1 MTSSFCSL
9 SFSKI
14 CGVIPGFGEGSFSLA
29 QADLNVESDLRKRTE
44 VRERE
49 REQRAGGLFSQYFR
63 SHEDNKPT
71 QKEKKLL
78 KTYVH
83 PKTRNNATTSA
94 RRAVGSL
101 DVLRSYRNP
110 CFKHVSWTSLYRFQR
125 SEIREKKSV
134 TLEIQNCFKK
144 KREKTCSEEEEKLK
158 NARQR
163 DRFGG
168 RFIPAFREIQD
179 HLYIVTCLRAK
190 RGRTKS
196 FIK

>member
-1 MTSSFCSL
+1 
-9 SFSKI
+9 
-14 CGVIPGFGEGSFSLA
+14 
-29 QADLNVESDLRKRTE
+29 
-44 VRERE
+44 
-49 REQRAGGLFSQYFR
+49 
-63 SHEDNKPT
+63 
-71 QKEKKLL
+71 
-78 KTYVH
+78 VH

-134 TLEIQNCFKK
+134 TLEIQNCLK
-144 KREKTCSEEEEKLK
+144 KRERENLLIITEKLK

-163 DRFGG
+163 DRFSG

-179 HLYIVTCLRAK
+179 HLILKCVYSNVFARAK
-190 RGRTKS
+190 RGRTKKLYVVNKVLCFCVS
-196 FIK
+196 YFLLQNPKRTILLLLKTPHY

>member
-1 MTSSFCSL
+1 M
-9 SFSKI
+9 
-14 CGVIPGFGEGSFSLA
+14 
-29 QADLNVESDLRKRTE
+29 
-44 VRERE
+44 
-49 REQRAGGLFSQYFR
+49 
-63 SHEDNKPT
+63 
-71 QKEKKLL
+71 
-78 KTYVH
+78 H

-168 RFIPAFREIQD
+168 GFIPAFREIQD
-179 HLYIVTCLRAK
+179 HLMCVCIVTCSRARK
-190 RGRTKS
+190 EDGRKALLLNIKCVLSVVFFVLLPEKKQNPALSYAQRKETSTTKPWQQITRKKKKS
-196 FIK
+196 RTRRYAFRERYI

>member
-1 MTSSFCSL
+1 M
-9 SFSKI
+9 
-14 CGVIPGFGEGSFSLA
+14 
-29 QADLNVESDLRKRTE
+29 
-44 VRERE
+44 
-49 REQRAGGLFSQYFR
+49 
-63 SHEDNKPT
+63 
-71 QKEKKLL
+71 
-78 KTYVH
+78 H

-168 RFIPAFREIQD
+168 GFIPAFRAIQD
-179 HLYIVTCLRAK
+179 HLMCVCIVTCSRARKEDGRKALLLNIKCVFLSVVFFVFFCSPK
-190 RGRTKS
+190 RSKTPH
-196 FIK
+196 

>member
-1 MTSSFCSL
+1 MRE
-9 SFSKI
+9 K
-14 CGVIPGFGEGSFSLA
+14 E
-29 QADLNVESDLRKRTE
+29 
-44 VRERE
+44 RERE
-49 REQRAGGLFSQYFR
+49 RERRAGGLFLQYFR

-71 QKEKKLL
+71 QKKKKLL

-168 RFIPAFREIQD
+168 GFIPAFREIQD
-179 HLYIVTCLRAK
+179 HLMCVCIVTCSRARKEDGRKALLLNIKCVFLSVVFFVFFCSPK
-190 RGRTKS
+190 RSKTPH
-196 FIK
+196 

>member
-1 MTSSFCSL
+1 M
-9 SFSKI
+9 
-14 CGVIPGFGEGSFSLA
+14 
-29 QADLNVESDLRKRTE
+29 
-44 VRERE
+44 
-49 REQRAGGLFSQYFR
+49 
-63 SHEDNKPT
+63 
-71 QKEKKLL
+71 
-78 KTYVH
+78 H

-168 RFIPAFREIQD
+168 GFIPAFREIQD
-179 HLYIVTCLRAK
+179 HLMCVCIVTCSRARK
-190 RGRTKS
+190 EDGRKALLLNIKCVLSVVLFVLLPEKKQNPALSYAQRKETSTTKPWQQITRKKKKS
-196 FIK
+196 RTRRYAFRERYI

>member
-1 MTSSFCSL
+1 M
-9 SFSKI
+9 
-14 CGVIPGFGEGSFSLA
+14 
-29 QADLNVESDLRKRTE
+29 
-44 VRERE
+44 
-49 REQRAGGLFSQYFR
+49 
-63 SHEDNKPT
+63 
-71 QKEKKLL
+71 
-78 KTYVH
+78 H

-168 RFIPAFREIQD
+168 GFIPAFREIQD
-179 HLYIVTCLRAK
+179 HLMCVCIVTCSRARKEDGRKALSLNIKCVFLSVVFFVFFCSPK
-190 RGRTKS
+190 RSKTPH
-196 FIK
+196 